1 MNCPYCLVPFKPK
14 EEKKGNSTLYICSN
28 PNCKREVPT
37 VYVRKGWGVKSVS
50 VGLVGFPG
58 HGKTVYLT
66 SLFYLLKFLKQKWE
80 KYYFLSLD
88 DNTHKIMHIHVLLFE
103 DSQLPGRT
111 QANFPEPSLIH
122 FQKIPNFGDLFLSAY
137 DTGGDVFYDTLKIAE
152 QGRFVAHS
160 DIVFFNIS
168 ITECSENGR
177 KWQDSM
183 ESLLDT
189 YVRAVNRMNVK
200 LLKKQHLVV
209 VLTKGDSLIETS
221 ENRRLSPDL
230 ADYLTNGSY
239 EEYVGFKNER
249 TLRNSLKE
257 SSKLVRGWLINREC
271 RGFIK
276 AAEDNFRSVKYTLVS
291 STGAAPE
298 GMRLKTKLTP
308 QDPKRVLDPFLW
320 TLYEIF

>member
-1 MNCPYCLVPFKPK
+1 MKCPYCLAPSRPK
-14 EEKKGNSTLYICSN
+14 EEKKGSSHLFIC
-28 PNCKREVPT
+28 PNCKRDIPAS
-37 VYVRKGWGVKSVS
+37 YVNKGWREKSVS

-66 SLFYLLKFLKQKWE
+66 SLFYLLKFLKQKWAN
-80 KYYFLSLD
+80 YYYLSLD
-88 DNTHKIMHIHVLLFE
+88 DNTHKIMHIHVPLFE

-111 QANFPEPSLIH
+111 QANFPEPSLTH
-122 FQKIPNFGDLFLSAY
+122 FQNIPNFGDLFLSAY
-137 DTGGDVFYDTLKIAE
+137 DTGGEVFENTQMITE

-168 ITECSENGR
+168 ITECSQNGKR
-177 KWQDSM
+177 WQDSM

-189 YVRAVNRMNVK
+189 YVRAVNRMDVK
-200 LLKKQHLVV
+200 LLKRQHLVV
-209 VLTKGDSLIETS
+209 VITKGDSLIETS
-221 ENRRLSPDL
+221 ENKRISPEL
-230 ADYLTNGSY
+230 ADYLITGSF
-239 EEYVGFKNER
+239 EQYVGFENER
-249 TLRNSLKE
+249 TLRSSLKE
-257 SSKLVRGWLINREC
+257 SSRLVRGWLINKEC
-271 RGFIK
+271 RGFIN

-320 TLYEIF
+320 TLCEIF